1 MDPIDYSCIHLS
13 TVIDKLQHVLHSLNI
28 TAQDEIITKL
38 TTSVASNNVL
48 VQDTGLGQ
56 VGVIDGLL
64 KSSETNSSTTDFTML
79 FTGMMC
85 AMVLLLF
92 AVKNTTNRRY
102 TSVID
107 VLVFRMVYPM
117 IASVFVLPLMM
128 INVFLRVCFAITGR
142 IGFKEIL
149 NNACYCIEKDMDHNI
164 TVHVGEPI
172 VNSEYQPINSHSDCS
187 HNHNDQEL

>member
-38 TTSVASNNVL
+38 ATSVASNNVL

-64 KSSETNSSTTDFTML
+64 KSSETNTSTTDFTML
-79 FTGMMC
+79 FSGMMF
-85 AMVLLLF
+85 AIVLLLF

-102 TSVID
+102 TSVVD
-107 VLVFRMVYPM
+107 VLVFRMVYPL
-117 IASVFVLPLMM
+117 IASIFVLPLMF
-128 INVFLRVCFAITGR
+128 INMFLRLCFALTGR

-149 NNACYCIEKDMDHNI
+149 NNVCYCIEKDMDHNI
-164 TVHVGEPI
+164 IVHVGEPI
-172 VNSEYQPINSHSDCS
+172 VNSEYQPINSHGNCS